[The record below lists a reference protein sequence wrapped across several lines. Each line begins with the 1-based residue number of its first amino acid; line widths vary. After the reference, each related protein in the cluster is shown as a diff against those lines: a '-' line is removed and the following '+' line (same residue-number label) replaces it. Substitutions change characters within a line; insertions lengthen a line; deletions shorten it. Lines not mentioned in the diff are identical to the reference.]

1 MTVVNSF
8 TSESVTEG
16 HPDKVADQISDAILD
31 AYLEQDPCSRVAV
44 ETLVTH
50 GVIVIAGEVTSR
62 GRVDVV
68 DVARQVLRDIGYTG
82 QEKGFDA
89 EKAKFVMDVE
99 RQSPD
104 IAKGVDPGGAGDQGM
119 MFGFAIDETPQLMPL
134 PIVLAH
140 GLTKR
145 LAEVRKS
152 GEIPYLGPDGK
163 SQVTVEY
170 EGERPVRVKT
180 VLISAQHI
188 EDVSQEQLKS
198 DITEKVIK
206 AVIPSEMLDE
216 RTEILVNP
224 TGSFRIGGPAA
235 DTGLTGRKDIVD
247 TYGAFARHGGGCL
260 SGKDPT
266 KVDRSGAYM
275 MRYIAKNVVAA
286 GLARKCEA
294 YVAYAIGKA
303 EPLDFQINTFG
314 TGVVPD
320 EKIRD
325 AVLELVDL
333 TPKGMIEHLKLLR
346 PIYRKTACYGHF
358 GRNDPDFTWEKTD
371 LASALKERA
380 GG

>member
-1 MTVVNSF
+1 MMEVKSF
-8 TSESVTEG
+8 TSESVAEG

-31 AYLEQDPCSRVAV
+31 AYIEQDPKSRVAV

-50 GVIVIAGEVTSR
+50 GLIVIAGEVTSK
-62 GRVDVV
+62 GYVDVV
-68 DVARQVLRDIGYTG
+68 EVAKRVLRDIGYTSD
-82 QEKGFDA
+82 EVGFDA
-89 EKAKFVMDVE
+89 DKAKFVVDVV

-119 MFGFAIDETPQLMPL
+119 MFGFAVNETPQMMPL

-140 GLTKR
+140 GLVRR
-145 LAEVRKS
+145 LAEVRRR

-170 EGERPVRVKT
+170 EGGKPVRVRS

-188 EDVSQEQLKS
+188 CDVDREKLEG
-198 DITEKVIK
+198 DIVEKVIK
-206 AVIPSEMLDE
+206 AVIPE
-216 RTEILVNP
+216 RMMDGGTEILVNP

-247 TYGAFARHGGGCL
+247 TYGAYARHGGGCF

-266 KVDRSGAYM
+266 KVDRSAAYM

-286 GLARKCEA
+286 GLAERCEA
-294 YVAYAIGKA
+294 YVAYAIGVA
-303 EPLDFQINTFG
+303 DPLDFQINTFG
-314 TGVVPD
+314 TGRIPD
-320 EKIRD
+320 EKIRSL
-325 AVLELVDL
+325 VLSLVSL
-333 TPKGMIEHLKLLR
+333 RPKDMIERLDLLR

-371 LASALKERA
+371 LAEALKERA
-380 GG
+380 GV